1 MKVSELIKQ
10 LTELD
15 QSEEIVAL
23 VYHKGMFTDLDGS
36 LPSDEAWGRVADQ
49 FYMNY
54 DHTELYSALS
64 EACIDESDM
73 EEVA

>member
-1 MKVSELIKQ
+1 
-10 LTELD
+10 
-15 QSEEIVAL
+15 
-23 VYHKGMFTDLDGS
+23 MFTDLDGS

>member
-10 LTELD
+10 LTALD

-23 VYHKGMFTDLDGS
+23 VYHKGMFPDLDGS
-36 LPSDEAWGRVADQ
+36 LLSDDAWGKVAGQ

-54 DHTELYSALS
+54 DDTELYSALS
-64 EACIDESDM
+64 EACIDESSM

>member
-10 LTELD
+10 LT
-15 QSEEIVAL
+15 
-23 VYHKGMFTDLDGS
+23 
-36 LPSDEAWGRVADQ
+36 Q